1 MGITPFH
8 ADLIVREHR
17 RKKLPETVHLLGRQT
32 VLLTLTQALGLIRA
46 AGVEPATTAIE
57 IDRETH
63 GALVAQQEFISD
75 RGFFGLLGVRE
86 VRAIDYTDYE
96 GADIILDLTKP
107 LPASHDATVDFVFGG
122 SVLDNIFDPAT
133 YLRNVSRLLRP
144 GGRLFEQ
151 DVISQHHHPYCLI
164 TPAWVFDYFVVN
176 AYAHY
181 AVYVSENSPAGFS
194 HMYGLDPDPDDII
207 SDLGPPRGGLSMGVV
222 VIAEKG
228 EATTSDA
235 IPIQDQ
241 YRSADDHARYR
252 NQLRAMGPRDDF
264 FAFAPPV
271 RGELARLGMRTSKS
285 FRYLG
290 VYRAPG
296 IHTELAD
303 DANAVGGLRIF
314 EATYG
319 GNCSGANLQ
328 KSGVNAVYS
337 GNVTEVLA
345 CLFNG
350 MASHAWRIDV
360 NILGDPAP
368 QRGKDLEVFYSDMSE
383 PVPRLRRAYIPA
395 EASGQV
401 LTLPESG
408 GPVLS

>member
-1 MGITPFH
+1 
-8 ADLIVREHR
+8 
-17 RKKLPETVHLLGRQT
+17 
-32 VLLTLTQALGLIRA
+32 
-46 AGVEPATTAIE
+46 VEPAATNVE

-63 GALVAQQEFISD
+63 GALMEQKEFISD
-75 RGFFGLLGVRE
+75 RTFFRLLGVRE

-107 LPASHDATVDFVFGG
+107 LPPSHEATVDFVFGG
-122 SVLDNIFDPAT
+122 SVLDNIFDPTT

-151 DVISQHHHPYCLI
+151 DIISQHHHPYCLI
-164 TPAWVFDYFVVN
+164 TPAWVFDYFAVN
-176 AYAHY
+176 AYAHC
-181 AVYVSENSPAGFS
+181 AVYVCENSSTGFS
-194 HMYGLDPDPDDII
+194 HMYGLAPDPDDII

-228 EATTSDA
+228 QSTTTDA
-235 IPIQDQ
+235 MPIQDQ
-241 YRSADDHARYR
+241 YRSAEDHARYR
-252 NQLRAMGPRDDF
+252 KALLAMGSRDDF
-264 FAFAPPV
+264 FAFAPPA
-271 RGELARLGMRTSKS
+271 RGELERLGTRTSRS

-290 VYRAPG
+290 VYRVPG
-296 IHTELAD
+296 LNPELANEG
-303 DANAVGGLRIF
+303 NAIGGLRILQ
-314 EATYG
+314 ATYG

-328 KSGVNAVYS
+328 KGGTSAVYS

-350 MASHAWRIDV
+350 IASHAWRVDV
-360 NILGDPAP
+360 NVLGDPAP

-401 LTLPESG
+401 LTLPDPGEA
-408 GPVLS
+408 L